1 MTDSFLLRSRDGS
14 QVAAAVKSV
23 LRDENDF
30 PLSCASFL
38 NEQVVLFFCMFE
50 P

>member
-30 PLSCASFL
+30 SCASFL